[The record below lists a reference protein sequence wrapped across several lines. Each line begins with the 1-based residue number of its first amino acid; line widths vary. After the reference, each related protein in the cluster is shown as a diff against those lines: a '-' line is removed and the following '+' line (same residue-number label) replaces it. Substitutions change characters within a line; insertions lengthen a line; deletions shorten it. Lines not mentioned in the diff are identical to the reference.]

1 MVIESYLK
9 KIVLVT
15 NLPTDLN
22 RINFKDNS
30 SNITCTLLLSKF
42 EQDGTKAHCY
52 RGLLGTGKV
61 KDWSAKEISEIYIV
75 ESWSVKP
82 PGKRELVHING
93 RFKSSGDT
101 GIN

>member
-1 MVIESYLK
+1 M
-9 KIVLVT
+9 
-15 NLPTDLN
+15 
-22 RINFKDNS
+22 
-30 SNITCTLLLSKF
+30 
-42 EQDGTKAHCY
+42 HCY

-75 ESWSVKP
+75 ESWSVRP

-93 RFKSSGDT
+93 RFKSRGDT